1 MKNVLSAFKRSG
13 LFPFNPG
20 AKPDYIYITPPK
32 VYLEDEIAVIQN
44 SQCVGKNAGQGR
56 SGVNVLSWQSN

>member
-1 MKNVLSAFKRSG
+1 VACRFFQSKKMKNVLSAFKRSG

-20 AKPDYIYITPPK
+20 AKPDYIYITPSK

-44 SQCVGKNAGQGR
+44 SQCVGKKR
-56 SGVNVLSWQSN
+56 WTR